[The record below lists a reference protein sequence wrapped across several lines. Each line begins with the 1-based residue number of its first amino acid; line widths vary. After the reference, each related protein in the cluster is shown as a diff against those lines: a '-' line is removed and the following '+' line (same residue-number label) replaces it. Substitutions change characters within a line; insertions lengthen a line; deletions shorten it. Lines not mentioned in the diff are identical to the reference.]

1 MANPALSLLVLSV
14 SALLFQGAWS
24 ATFTFLNKC
33 HYAVWPGLLSGAT
46 SGQLPTTG
54 FRLKTNTTR
63 VIEAP
68 SNWSGRMW
76 ARTHCGVDSSGKF
89 SCATG
94 DCGAQRQCNNAGG
107 IPPVTLAEFTL
118 QGADGKDFYDVSNV
132 DGFNVPISI
141 TPVGKRGCSS
151 TTCKANI
158 NSVCPRA
165 LQTKSPN
172 GKVVGCKSACLAFG
186 TDRYCCTGSY
196 GNPNTC
202 KPTVY
207 SKVFKRAC
215 PQAYSYAYDD
225 GTSTFTCVGANYLI
239 TFCP

>member
-1 MANPALSLLVLSV
+1 MANPALSLLMLSV
-14 SALLFQGAWS
+14 SALFIQGAWS

-33 HYAVWPGLLSGAT
+33 HYTVWPGLLSGAA

-54 FRLKTNTTR
+54 FRLKPGTTR
-63 VIEAP
+63 IVEAP
-68 SNWSGRMW
+68 ANWSGRMW
-76 ARTHCGVDSSGKF
+76 PRTHCG
-89 SCATG
+89 
-94 DCGAQRQCNNAGG
+94 RQCNNAGG
-107 IPPVTLAEFTL
+107 APPVTLAEFTL
-118 QGADGKDFYDVSNV
+118 QGDGGKDFYDVSNV

-141 TPVGKRGCSS
+141 TPLGKPGCPS
-151 TTCKANI
+151 TTCKTNI

-165 LQTKSPN
+165 LQTKLPN

-186 TDRYCCTGSY
+186 TDQYCCTGSY
-196 GNPNTC
+196 ANPNTC
-202 KPTVY
+202 KSTVY
-207 SKVFKRAC
+207 SSVFKKAC